1 MPLKARR
8 LLGFAFASA
17 DLLIEIGP
25 DGEIAFALGASEALS
40 GAAETEIAGRAW
52 RDFIDPSDQRMLAML
67 IDGLEPGRR
76 CSPVIVRLAA
86 PERAASLTA
95 LRLPQNGGAI
105 SCALARARYEPAQF
119 AGRLPDRAAFEALTS
134 DLMGIT
140 TGAVRELEL
149 ALVELGGLSAARSEG
164 SPEDREELD
173 AGVAALLRAQ
183 SWGGAAATE
192 LENDRFALVRARG
205 ESPKALAARL
215 TQLMQ
220 GVTDSPITP
229 VAGTVA
235 MSGTERPAQMM
246 KALRYTL
253 DGFSREGSA
262 WPAPDSLA
270 EALNAAM
277 DHTLAQAGALGTA
290 ISGKDFQLAYQ
301 PVVDLASRALHH
313 FEVLVR
319 FGDDKSPFPQIRMA
333 EEMDLIEALDF
344 AILEKAAAEM
354 ARDAALSLAVNVSG
368 RTIVSSA
375 YIDRVLGLVERQPDL
390 SGRLLFELTESAAI
404 DDLPLAD
411 RHLQALRGA
420 GCQVCLDDFGAGSAS
435 LAYLQQ
441 LHFDVLKIDG
451 RYIRDLQFG
460 GRGTTFIK
468 HIVEMCRDLNIKT
481 LAEMVETSAVEDE
494 VRRAG
499 VDMAQGWLYGLAAD
513 EPIAPA
519 AKNLWKKAAG

>member
-1 MPLKARR
+1 
-8 LLGFAFASA
+8 
-17 DLLIEIGP
+17 
-25 DGEIAFALGASEALS
+25 
-40 GAAETEIAGRAW
+40 
-52 RDFIDPSDQRMLAML
+52 
-67 IDGLEPGRR
+67 
-76 CSPVIVRLAA
+76 
-86 PERAASLTA
+86 
-95 LRLPQNGGAI
+95 
-105 SCALARARYEPAQF
+105 
-119 AGRLPDRAAFEALTS
+119 
-134 DLMGIT
+134 MGIT

-149 ALVELGGLSAARSEG
+149 ALVELDGLSAARSEG

-192 LENDRFALVRARG
+192 LEHDRFALVRARG
-205 ESPKALAARL
+205 ESPQILAARL
-215 TQLMQ
+215 NQLLR

-229 VAGTVA
+229 SAGTVS

-253 DGFSREGSA
+253 DGFSREGSG
-262 WPAPDSLA
+262 WPAPGNLA

-313 FEVLVR
+313 YEILVR

-368 RTIVSSA
+368 RTIVSAA
-375 YIDRVLGLVERQPDL
+375 YIDRVLGLVARQPDL
-390 SGRLLFELTESAAI
+390 SGRLMFELTESAAI

-468 HIVEMCRDLNIKT
+468 HIVEMCRDLKIRT

-513 EPIAPA
+513 EPIAPV
-519 AKNLWKKAAG
+519 AKNRWKKAISPPTRASHSSSLITCTPCFCASASLEPAPGPATTRSVFFDTEPETLAPRASAWALASSRVIFSRAPVNTTVLPATAVSVFGRSASMTVSWPIRSSTSARL